1 MSELFEKEFV
11 NAYTNPS
18 DMYEHVKYLKSLC
31 DDEDVN
37 HVTEMGT
44 RTGVSTRAWLNSDV
58 TLRACDLKFDP
69 SIKKLMDIAAEEGK
83 DVSYYEGN
91 CLEVEI
97 EETDLLFLD
106 TWHVYDQVVA
116 ELNLHASKV
125 KKYIAFHDTITFGFV
140 DEQNKVRFGIPEVD
154 DKLKDGTKNV
164 GIFNAIIQFMI
175 ENPEWRFKEHRT
187 NNNGLTVIERI

>member
-1 MSELFEKEFV
+1 
-11 NAYTNPS
+11 
-18 DMYEHVKYLKSLC
+18 MYEHVKYLKSLC

-69 SIKKLMDIAAEEGK
+69 SIKQLMDIAIKEGK

-106 TWHVYDQVVA
+106 TWHVYDQVTA
-116 ELNLHASKV
+116 ELNLHASKA
-125 KKYIAFHDTITFGFV
+125 KKYIVFHDTITFGLV

-164 GIFNAIIQFMI
+164 GIFNAIVQFMI
-175 ENPEWRFKEHRT
+175 ENPEWRFKAHRT

>member
-69 SIKKLMDIAAEEGK
+69 SIN
-83 DVSYYEGN
+83 S
-91 CLEVEI
+91 
-97 EETDLLFLD
+97 
-106 TWHVYDQVVA
+106 
-116 ELNLHASKV
+116 
-125 KKYIAFHDTITFGFV
+125 
-140 DEQNKVRFGIPEVD
+140 
-154 DKLKDGTKNV
+154 
-164 GIFNAIIQFMI
+164 
-175 ENPEWRFKEHRT
+175 
-187 NNNGLTVIERI
+187 

>member
-11 NAYTNPS
+11 SAYTNKS
-18 DMYEHVKYLKSLC
+18 DMHEHVKYLKSLC

-69 SIKKLMDIAAEEGK
+69 RIKELMDIAAKEGK

-91 CLEVEI
+91 CLDVEI

-106 TWHVYDQVVA
+106 TWHVYDQVIA
-116 ELNLHASKV
+116 ELNLHASKA
-125 KKYIAFHDTITFGFV
+125 KKYIVFHDTITFGFV

-154 DKLKDGTKNV
+154 DSLKDGTKNV
-164 GIFNAIIQFMI
+164 GIFNAIVQFMV
-175 ENPEWRFKEHRT
+175 ENPEWKFKAHRT

>member
-11 NAYTNPS
+11 SAYTNKS
-18 DMYEHVKYLKSLC
+18 DMHEHVKYLKSLC

-69 SIKKLMDIAAEEGK
+69 RIKQLMDIAVEEGK

-91 CLEVEI
+91 CLHVLCGFAKYTKMLCKLCPLQQSI
-97 EETDLLFLD
+97 GISKLLS
-106 TWHVYDQVVA
+106 VVA
-116 ELNLHASKV
+116 
-125 KKYIAFHDTITFGFV
+125 FTT
-140 DEQNKVRFGIPEVD
+140 
-154 DKLKDGTKNV
+154 
-164 GIFNAIIQFMI
+164 
-175 ENPEWRFKEHRT
+175 
-187 NNNGLTVIERI
+187 